1 MHLKKICITAAH
13 TTQQHNTT
21 NHMVDS
27 VTNMVNTMEELSK
40 KSNWANMSYSNPKV
54 NNAILSLYCLGQA
67 SKKQLSGKLLDTFHD
82 WNLSEEGAQKY
93 EELEEIS
100 AYLQVI
106 EGLGWLEHTGDWDP
120 YLVIGT
126 NNGDTL
132 TFENG
137 YWQFV
142 LLDDEDGEI
151 YLISSNMD
159 DSYGEYEVK
168 VNIRDIESI
177 NILEY

>member
-1 MHLKKICITAAH
+1 MYNRCSHNTAA
-13 TTQQHNTT
+13 QHN
-21 NHMVDS
+21 NLMVT
-27 VTNMVNTMEELSK
+27 TNMVNTIMELSS
-40 KSNWANMSYSNPKV
+40 KSNWVGNNNNPKV

-82 WNLSEEGAQKY
+82 WDLSEDEATKY

-120 YLVIGT
+120 ALVIGT

-132 TFENG
+132 AFENG
-137 YWQFV
+137 YWQFH

-159 DSYGEYEVK
+159 EDYREYEVK

-177 NILEY
+177 NIIDY

>member
-1 MHLKKICITAAH
+1 MYNRCSHNTAA
-13 TTQQHNTT
+13 QHN
-21 NHMVDS
+21 NLMVT
-27 VTNMVNTMEELSK
+27 TNMVNTIMELSS
-40 KSNWANMSYSNPKV
+40 KSNWVGNNNPKV
-54 NNAILSLYCLGQA
+54 NKAILSLYCLGQA

-120 YLVIGT
+120 ALVIGT
-126 NNGDTL
+126 NNGDTIQL
-132 TFENG
+132 ENG
-137 YWQFV
+137 YWQFH

-151 YLISSNMD
+151 YLVSSNMD
-159 DSYGEYEVK
+159 EDGQEYEVK

-177 NILEY
+177 NIIDY

>member
-1 MHLKKICITAAH
+1 MYNRCSHNTAA
-13 TTQQHNTT
+13 QHN
-21 NHMVDS
+21 NLMVT
-27 VTNMVNTMEELSK
+27 TNMVNTIEELSK

-67 SKKQLSGKLLDTFHD
+67 SKKQLSSKLLDTFHD

-120 YLVIGT
+120 ALVIGT
-126 NNGDTL
+126 NNGDTIQL
-132 TFENG
+132 ENG
-137 YWQFV
+137 YWQFH

-159 DSYGEYEVK
+159 DSSYEEYEVK

-177 NILEY
+177 NILDY

>member
-1 MHLKKICITAAH
+1 MYNRCSHNTAA
-13 TTQQHNTT
+13 QHN
-21 NHMVDS
+21 NLMVT
-27 VTNMVNTMEELSK
+27 TNMVNTIMELSS
-40 KSNWANMSYSNPKV
+40 KSNWVSNNNPKV

-93 EELEEIS
+93 EELEDIS

-120 YLVIGT
+120 ALVIGT
-126 NNGDTL
+126 NNGDTISL
-132 TFENG
+132 EPG
-137 YWQFV
+137 YWQFH

-151 YLISSNMD
+151 YLVSSNMD
-159 DSYGEYEVK
+159 EDGQEYEVK

-177 NILEY
+177 NIIDY

>member
-1 MHLKKICITAAH
+1 
-13 TTQQHNTT
+13 
-21 NHMVDS
+21 MVNS
-27 VTNMVNTMEELSK
+27 VTNMVNTITELSS
-40 KSNWANMSYSNPKV
+40 KSNWANMSYNNPKV

-82 WNLSEEGAQKY
+82 WNLSEADDTKY

-120 YLVIGT
+120 ALVIGT

-132 TFENG
+132 SLENG
-137 YWQFV
+137 YWQFH

-151 YLISSNMD
+151 YLVSSNMD
-159 DSYGEYEVK
+159 EGGQEYEVK
-168 VNIRDIESI
+168 VNIREIESI
-177 NILEY
+177 NILKY

>member
-1 MHLKKICITAAH
+1 MYNRCSHNTAA
-13 TTQQHNTT
+13 QHNNLMVTT
-21 NHMVDS
+21 NIT
-27 VTNMVNTMEELSK
+27 TNMVNTIMELSS

-54 NNAILSLYCLGQA
+54 NKAILSLYCLGQA
-67 SKKQLSGKLLDTFHD
+67 SKKQLSGKLLETFHD
-82 WNLSEEGAQKY
+82 WNLSEDGAIKY

-120 YLVIGT
+120 SLVIGT
-126 NNGDTL
+126 NNGDTIQL
-132 TFENG
+132 ENG
-137 YWQFV
+137 YWQFH

-159 DSYGEYEVK
+159 EDCKEYEVK

-177 NILEY
+177 NILDY

>member
-1 MHLKKICITAAH
+1 MYNRCSHNTAA
-13 TTQQHNTT
+13 QHN
-21 NHMVDS
+21 NLMVT
-27 VTNMVNTMEELSK
+27 TNMVNTIMELSS

-67 SKKQLSGKLLDTFHD
+67 SKRQLSGKLLDTFHD
-82 WNLSEEGAQKY
+82 WNLSEEGSQKY

-120 YLVIGT
+120 ALVIGT
-126 NNGDTL
+126 NNGDTIQL
-132 TFENG
+132 ENG
-137 YWQFV
+137 YWQFH

-151 YLISSNMD
+151 YLISSNRD
-159 DSYGEYEVK
+159 DSYEEYEVK
-168 VNIRDIESI
+168 VNIRVIESI
-177 NILEY
+177 NILDY

>member
-1 MHLKKICITAAH
+1 MYNRCSHNTAA
-13 TTQQHNTT
+13 QHN
-21 NHMVDS
+21 NLMVT
-27 VTNMVNTMEELSK
+27 TNMVNTIMELSS
-40 KSNWANMSYSNPKV
+40 KSNWVGNNNNPKV

-100 AYLQVI
+100 AYLEVI

-120 YLVIGT
+120 ALVIGT

-137 YWQFV
+137 YWQFH
-142 LLDDEDGEI
+142 LLDDEDGARASLLASDHGVEKREEHI
-151 YLISSNMD
+151 APARMFAHRAPPGSVM
-159 DSYGEYEVK
+159 
-168 VNIRDIESI
+168 
-177 NILEY
+177 

>member
-1 MHLKKICITAAH
+1 MYNRCSHNTAA
-13 TTQQHNTT
+13 QHN
-21 NHMVDS
+21 NLMVT
-27 VTNMVNTMEELSK
+27 TNMVNTIMELSS
-40 KSNWANMSYSNPKV
+40 KSNWVGNNNNPKV

-67 SKKQLSGKLLDTFHD
+67 INKQLSVRLLNKFHD

-100 AYLQVI
+100 AYLEVI

-120 YLVIGT
+120 ALVIGT

-137 YWQFV
+137 YWQFH

-159 DSYGEYEVK
+159 EDGKEYEVK

-177 NILEY
+177 NILDY

>member
-1 MHLKKICITAAH
+1 MYNRSHNTAA
-13 TTQQHNTT
+13 QHN
-21 NHMVDS
+21 NLMVT
-27 VTNMVNTMEELSK
+27 TNMVNTIMELSS
-40 KSNWANMSYSNPKV
+40 KSNWVGNNNPKV

-100 AYLQVI
+100 AYLEVI

-120 YLVIGT
+120 ALVIGT

-132 TFENG
+132 SLENG
-137 YWQFV
+137 YWQFH

-159 DSYGEYEVK
+159 EDCKEYEVK

-177 NILEY
+177 NILDY

>member
-1 MHLKKICITAAH
+1 MYNRCSHSS
-13 TTQQHNTT
+13 TTQHN
-21 NHMVDS
+21 NLMVNS
-27 VTNMVNTMEELSK
+27 VTNMVNTIMELSS

-54 NNAILSLYCLGQA
+54 NNAILSLYCLAQA
-67 SKKQLSGKLLDTFHD
+67 GNKQLSGKLLDTFHD
-82 WNLSEEGAQKY
+82 WNLSEEGDQKY

-120 YLVIGT
+120 ALVIGT
-126 NNGDTL
+126 NNGDTIQL
-132 TFENG
+132 ENG
-137 YWQFV
+137 YWQFH

-159 DSYGEYEVK
+159 EDGQEYEVK

-177 NILEY
+177 NILDY

>member
-1 MHLKKICITAAH
+1 MYNRCSHNTAA
-13 TTQQHNTT
+13 QHN
-21 NHMVDS
+21 NLMVT
-27 VTNMVNTMEELSK
+27 TNMVNTIMELSS
-40 KSNWANMSYSNPKV
+40 KSNWVGNNNPKV

-82 WNLSEEGAQKY
+82 WNLSEEEAQKY

-120 YLVIGT
+120 ALVIGT
-126 NNGDTL
+126 NNGDTIQL
-132 TFENG
+132 ENG
-137 YWQFV
+137 YWQFH

-151 YLISSNMD
+151 YLVSSNMD
-159 DSYGEYEVK
+159 EDGQEYEVK

-177 NILEY
+177 NILDY

>member
-1 MHLKKICITAAH
+1 MYNRCSHNTAA
-13 TTQQHNTT
+13 QHN
-21 NHMVDS
+21 NLMVT
-27 VTNMVNTMEELSK
+27 TNMVNTIMELSSR
-40 KSNWANMSYSNPKV
+40 SNWVSNNNPKV

-120 YLVIGT
+120 ALVIGT
-126 NNGDTL
+126 NNGDTISL
-132 TFENG
+132 ENG
-137 YWQFV
+137 YWQFH

-151 YLISSNMD
+151 YLISSNMGED
-159 DSYGEYEVK
+159 GQEYEVK

-177 NILEY
+177 NIIEY

>member
-1 MHLKKICITAAH
+1 MYNRCSHNTAA
-13 TTQQHNTT
+13 QN
-21 NHMVDS
+21 NNLMVNS
-27 VTNMVNTMEELSK
+27 VSNMVNTITELSS
-40 KSNWANMSYSNPKV
+40 KSNWANMSYNNPKV

-82 WNLSEEGAQKY
+82 WDLSEDGGDKY

-120 YLVIGT
+120 ALVIGT

-132 TFENG
+132 SLENG
-137 YWQFV
+137 YWQFN

-151 YLISSNMD
+151 YLSSLNMD
-159 DSYGEYEVK
+159 EDGQEYEVK
-168 VNIRDIESI
+168 VNIREIESI
-177 NILEY
+177 NILDY

>member
-1 MHLKKICITAAH
+1 MYNRCSHNTAA
-13 TTQQHNTT
+13 QHN
-21 NHMVDS
+21 NLMVT
-27 VTNMVNTMEELSK
+27 TNMVNTIMELSS
-40 KSNWANMSYSNPKV
+40 KSNWSKSYNPKV

-67 SKKQLSGKLLDTFHD
+67 SKRQLSGKLLDTFHD

-106 EGLGWLEHTGDWDP
+106 EGLGWLEHTSDWDP
-120 YLVIGT
+120 ALVIGT
-126 NNGDTL
+126 NNGDTIQL
-132 TFENG
+132 ENG
-137 YWQFV
+137 YWQFH

-159 DSYGEYEVK
+159 DSYEEYEVK

-177 NILEY
+177 NILDY

>member
-1 MHLKKICITAAH
+1 MYNRCSHNTAA
-13 TTQQHNTT
+13 QHN
-21 NHMVDS
+21 NLMVT
-27 VTNMVNTMEELSK
+27 TNMVNTIMELSS
-40 KSNWANMSYSNPKV
+40 KSNWVGNNNNPKV

-67 SKKQLSGKLLDTFHD
+67 INGQLSGKLLDRFHD

-120 YLVIGT
+120 ALVIGT

-132 TFENG
+132 TLDG
-137 YWQFV
+137 YWQFH

-151 YLISSNMD
+151 YLVSSNMD
-159 DSYGEYEVK
+159 EDGQEYEVK

-177 NILEY
+177 NILDY

>member
-1 MHLKKICITAAH
+1 MYNRCSHNTAA
-13 TTQQHNTT
+13 QHN
-21 NHMVDS
+21 NLM
-27 VTNMVNTMEELSK
+27 VTNMVNTIMELSS
-40 KSNWANMSYSNPKV
+40 KSNWVGNNNNPKV

-67 SKKQLSGKLLDTFHD
+67 SKKQLSVMLLNKFHD
-82 WNLSEEGAQKY
+82 WNLSEEGDTKY

-100 AYLQVI
+100 SYLEVI

-120 YLVIGT
+120 ALVIGT

-137 YWQFV
+137 YWQFH

-159 DSYGEYEVK
+159 EACKEYEVK

-177 NILEY
+177 NIIDY

>member
-1 MHLKKICITAAH
+1 MYNRCSHNTAA
-13 TTQQHNTT
+13 QHN
-21 NHMVDS
+21 NLMVT
-27 VTNMVNTMEELSK
+27 TNMVNTIMELSS
-40 KSNWANMSYSNPKV
+40 KSNWVGNNNNPKV

-67 SKKQLSGKLLDTFHD
+67 SKKQLSGKLLDTFQS

-120 YLVIGT
+120 ALAIGT
-126 NNGDTL
+126 NNGDTIQL
-132 TFENG
+132 ENG
-137 YWQFV
+137 YWQFHL

-159 DSYGEYEVK
+159 DSYEEYEVK
-168 VNIRDIESI
+168 VNIRVIESI
-177 NILEY
+177 NILDY